1 MEKHEANIQEKIV
14 ASIFSR
20 KTPER
25 RLLNNV
31 TTQTTTY
38 AVPCFSPT
46 IAFHITWESPFS
58 FHPKSSS

>member
-14 ASIFSR
+14 ASI

-31 TTQTTTY
+31 TTQTATY
-38 AVPCFSPT
+38 AVPCFSPP